1 MKIRGEGL
9 ELALRVVLS
18 CPCPVTPDQERRVFE
33 LAQAMAPD
41 DVGDYARVLA
51 VFDQADTPFH
61 RLADFVRWMTPV
73 DTEAIIEREHVLRA
87 NASSYHWEHAV
98 STLPGAVSRVSSL
111 SSWLLA
117 HMILPVRLQ
126 VGADG
131 DVRAMYAYG
140 CGDRAVELHH
150 VFLPPELAPASGLE
164 PAAAGAGRSSDAAA
178 LATAAATATAA
189 ASAAAAGG
197 RLWAIHFAAVLG
209 ALRPGE
215 DRLLVELLDANRQL
229 TMHRERVTSIDYRDF
244 ELQGDNAGFCR
255 RRHAAYWGG

>member
-41 DVGDYARVLA
+41 EVGDYARVLA
-51 VFDQADTPFH
+51 VFDQAGTPFH

-73 DTEAIIEREHVLRA
+73 DTEAVIEREHVLRA

-98 STLPGAVSRVSSL
+98 CTLPGAVSRVSSL

-126 VGADG
+126 ASADG
-131 DVRAMYAYG
+131 DVRAVYAYG
-140 CGDRAVELHH
+140 CGDGVVELRH
-150 VFLPPELAPASGLE
+150 VFLPPELAPAFGLE
-164 PAAAGAGRSSDAAA
+164 PAAVAAGRSSDATTP
-178 LATAAATATAA
+178 ATAAAAATAA
-189 ASAAAAGG
+189 GSATAGG
-197 RLWAIHFAAVLG
+197 QLWAIHFAAVLG
-209 ALRPGE
+209 SLRPGE
-215 DRLLVELLDANRQL
+215 DRLLVDLLDANRQL
-229 TMHRERVTSIDYRDF
+229 AIHRERVVSIDYRDF
-244 ELQGDNAGFCR
+244 ELQGDNADFCR
-255 RRHAAYWGG
+255 RRHAACWGG

>member
-18 CPCPVTPDQERRVFE
+18 CPCPVTPDQERRIFE

-41 DVGDYARVLA
+41 EVGDYARVLA
-51 VFDQADTPFH
+51 VFDQAGTPFH

-87 NASSYHWEHAV
+87 NASSYHWEHAI

-126 VGADG
+126 AGADG
-131 DVRAMYAYG
+131 DVRAIYAYG
-140 CGDRAVELHH
+140 CGDRFVELRH
-150 VFLPPELAPASGLE
+150 VFLPPELALASGLE
-164 PAAAGAGRSSDAAA
+164 PAAAAAA
-178 LATAAATATAA
+178 GSSEAAAP
-189 ASAAAAGG
+189 ASAADG
-197 RLWAIHFAAVLG
+197 RLWAIHFAAALG
-209 ALRPGE
+209 PLRPGE
-215 DRLLVELLDANRQL
+215 DRLLVDLLDANRQL
-229 TMHRERVTSIDYRDF
+229 TMHRERVVSIDYRDF
-244 ELQGDNAGFCR
+244 ELQGDNADFCR
-255 RRHAAYWGG
+255 RRHAAYWGS

>member
-73 DTEAIIEREHVLRA
+73 DTEAVIEREHVLRA

-126 VGADG
+126 AGADG

-140 CGDRAVELHH
+140 CGDRFVELRH

-164 PAAAGAGRSSDAAA
+164 PAAAAV
-178 LATAAATATAA
+178 
-189 ASAAAAGG
+189 GG
-197 RLWAIHFAAVLG
+197 QLWAIHFAAVLG
-209 ALRPGE
+209 PLRPGE
-215 DRLLVELLDANRQL
+215 DRLLVDLLDVNRQL
-229 TMHRERVTSIDYRDF
+229 AIHRERVGSIDYRDF
-244 ELQGDNAGFCR
+244 ELQGDNADFCR
-255 RRHAAYWGG
+255 RRHAAYWGS

>member
-18 CPCPVTPDQERRVFE
+18 CPCPVTPEQERRVFE

-51 VFDQADTPFH
+51 VFDQPGTPFH

-73 DTEAIIEREHVLRA
+73 DAEAVIEREHVLRA

-126 VGADG
+126 PGADG
-131 DVRAMYAYG
+131 DVRAVYEYG
-140 CGDRAVELHH
+140 GRDRAVELRH
-150 VFLPPELAPASGLE
+150 VFLPPELAPASGL
-164 PAAAGAGRSSDAAA
+164 
-178 LATAAATATAA
+178 
-189 ASAAAAGG
+189 
-197 RLWAIHFAAVLG
+197 
-209 ALRPGE
+209 
-215 DRLLVELLDANRQL
+215 
-229 TMHRERVTSIDYRDF
+229 
-244 ELQGDNAGFCR
+244 
-255 RRHAAYWGG
+255 